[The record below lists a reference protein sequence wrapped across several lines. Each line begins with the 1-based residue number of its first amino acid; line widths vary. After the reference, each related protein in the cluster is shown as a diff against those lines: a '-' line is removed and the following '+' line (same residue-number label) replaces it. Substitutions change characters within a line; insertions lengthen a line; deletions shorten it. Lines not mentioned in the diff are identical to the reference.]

1 MRRRNLP
8 SAMVFLDL
16 SEAFHRVAR
25 PLVHGGD
32 LCPEHVSSIVAAL
45 GLHPDVV
52 PRLQTYV
59 TQQSLLIKAGASTW
73 TGQVLQEF
81 SQDSWFVHG
90 SLEGTAIVRSGTR
103 PGDNLADM
111 VFSFL
116 FAEILHSL
124 RRQFRQAGLRLSL
137 PWREDWLCAPPLEVS
152 EAASQNSVSPLDI
165 TWMDDLALL
174 VTAERACD
182 LPAKVAAVA
191 TTTIT
196 ECVQATLLPNLAQG
210 KTEAVLSLRGPGSQA
225 VRADLFR
232 GSEPSIELH
241 SDIWPAARLRVVPKY
256 RHVGGILEAGGG
268 LKKELKSRI
277 GSAWSAFRQHK
288 RQVFM
293 SPVVTHR
300 EKAVLFA
307 SLIESTLYYGVGTWP
322 NIEAPVV
329 AKFQGALVGMA
340 RLMLRP
346 TYSIEAARHLSADLC
361 LAIARILPAANAM
374 RIERLRHFATTVRN
388 ANAELWALLHYE
400 RGWLQH
406 VQTDITWMGQQLEL
420 AGHSSSEV
428 STWERAIETI
438 RGRPRRWKH
447 LVRLSRDT
455 ALLQAHWAAEKQ
467 QFYGLLCR
475 QLARLA
481 LQTGRDNLPWKSVEF
496 ARRSSLTCVP
506 GRTMPLRYTKGFA
519 RNDFLSV
526 ANNARFVFDIL
537 PTPRSCAITCVT
549 HLRASQLSC
558 WKVVLVS
565 HSPVL
570 AADDL
575 TMARRLNCLRYR
587 RKDPSARGGQ
597 GKLSRRNRPDET
609 TLLALE
615 DLFCQ
620 EDSLYWDLE
629 ELLRSYRKAFQKT
642 CLQASRLQAT
652 AKAWHRALAN
662 QLCHD
667 EEIGVQWAAWHA
679 LISDR
684 LLEVDWVVWLAPDS
698 TFSSPATST
707 FRDALLVLPW
717 FTFELVHVPSLT
729 WPGEPVLC
737 LGVEHAAATQSLSH
751 ETVISSPELLD
762 FAYWAEERSSP
773 GPALLSCVGL
783 ITSLDIPGP
792 VKSFSILEEALRRLR
807 LYSDASRP

>member
-1 MRRRNLP
+1 M
-8 SAMVFLDL
+8 
-16 SEAFHRVAR
+16 
-25 PLVHGGD
+25 
-32 LCPEHVSSIVAAL
+32 
-45 GLHPDVV
+45 
-52 PRLQTYV
+52 
-59 TQQSLLIKAGASTW
+59 
-73 TGQVLQEF
+73 
-81 SQDSWFVHG
+81 
-90 SLEGTAIVRSGTR
+90 
-103 PGDNLADM
+103 
-111 VFSFL
+111 
-116 FAEILHSL
+116 
-124 RRQFRQAGLRLSL
+124 
-137 PWREDWLCAPPLEVS
+137 
-152 EAASQNSVSPLDI
+152 
-165 TWMDDLALL
+165 
-174 VTAERACD
+174 
-182 LPAKVAAVA
+182 
-191 TTTIT
+191 
-196 ECVQATLLPNLAQG
+196 
-210 KTEAVLSLRGPGSQA
+210 
-225 VRADLFR
+225 
-232 GSEPSIELH
+232 
-241 SDIWPAARLRVVPKY
+241 VPKY
-256 RHVGGILEAGGG
+256 RHIGGILEAGGG

-277 GSAWSAFRQHK
+277 GSAWSAFRQRK

-329 AKFQGALVGMA
+329 AKFQRALVGMA

-361 LAIARILPAANAM
+361 LAIARILPAVHAM

-406 VQTDITWMGQQLEL
+406 VQTDVTWMGQQLEL
-420 AGHSSSEV
+420 AGHSSGEV

-455 ALLQAHWAAEKQ
+455 ALLQAHWEAEKQ

-475 QLARLA
+475 QLKAAGATCPTDGER
-481 LQTGRDNLPWKSVEF
+481 Q
-496 ARRSSLTCVP
+496 SSLDVCGVCEKVFVD
-506 GRTMPLRYTKGFA
+506 LRSWSHHAF
-519 RNDFLSV
+519 
-526 ANNARFVFDIL
+526 
-537 PTPRSCAITCVT
+537 
-549 HLRASQLSC
+549 
-558 WKVVLVS
+558 KVHQRVREERLLVS
-565 HSPVL
+565 GKQCPV
-570 AADDL
+570 
-575 TMARRLNCLRYR
+575 CLRHFANTEKLCNHVRYSLAC
-587 RKDPSARGGQ
+587 KSALLLEGCSCEPQPGV
-597 GKLSRRNRPDET
+597 GSRRFDDGTATQLPAVQAEGPLGQRRTGEAVQEKHRPDET

-620 EDSLYWDLE
+620 EDSPHWDLE

-652 AKAWHRALAN
+652 ARAWHRALAD

-667 EEIGVQWAAWHA
+667 EEVGVQWAAWHA

-698 TFSSPATST
+698 ALSSPTTST
-707 FRDALLVLPW
+707 FRDARLVLPW

-737 LGVEHAAATQSLSH
+737 LGVEHATATKSLSH

-773 GPALLSCVGL
+773 GPVLLSCVGL

-807 LYSDASRP
+807 LYSDVLRGSLLLWLRGRPTILFLPDLQCPGQQALTTLAPFSAYSPGVTVVGNCPCEVWSSRFHCNYMQA

>member
-1 MRRRNLP
+1 MPGDVLHFAAAQLAPPIFQLLLKLSMRLQEPLQWKGGELHHVWKKKQSALLCHSYRAILVSSTIGKSVHSVFRQRCGQYLDNAATPLQIGGRRGFPVQLAMHAARLFHEAMRRRNLP
-8 SAMVFLDL
+8 SATVFLDL

-597 GKLSRRNRPDET
+597 GKLSRRNT
-609 TLLALE
+609 
-615 DLFCQ
+615 DLTRRL
-620 EDSLYWDLE
+620 SWHL
-629 ELLRSYRKAFQKT
+629 KT
-642 CLQASRLQAT
+642 FF
-652 AKAWHRALAN
+652 AKRIPCTGIW
-662 QLCHD
+662 
-667 EEIGVQWAAWHA
+667 
-679 LISDR
+679 
-684 LLEVDWVVWLAPDS
+684 
-698 TFSSPATST
+698 
-707 FRDALLVLPW
+707 
-717 FTFELVHVPSLT
+717 
-729 WPGEPVLC
+729 
-737 LGVEHAAATQSLSH
+737 
-751 ETVISSPELLD
+751 
-762 FAYWAEERSSP
+762 RSS
-773 GPALLSCVGL
+773 SGL
-783 ITSLDIPGP
+783 I
-792 VKSFSILEEALRRLR
+792 VKPSRRR
-807 LYSDASRP
+807 ASRPADCRPLPKPGTVPSRISCAMMRK